1 MKTCYWLLL
10 VLVLSLM
17 VSTGQAQEE
26 AVAARVNGVP
36 ITVFRLERYFADYLQ
51 AQGRAVASIRN
62 PDVYK
67 RLRRAALDELI
78 DKALLLEQARKQ
90 GLVVDEQA
98 VAHQLASLRGDF
110 GSSEV
115 FAQRLADAGFD
126 EASFTEYLRQEWAA
140 QQVFAELVRVPEPT
154 ASEVEAA
161 WAQVRIGA
169 QAKDF
174 SAAQNQNLA
183 PEVERM
189 RELAMV
195 KEMLITQKQAQAR
208 ATALKEL
215 RIRSQIELA
224 RGQ

>member
-10 VLVLSLM
+10 VLSLM
-17 VSTGQAQEE
+17 VSTGEAQEE

-140 QQVFAELVRVPEPT
+140 QHVFAELVRVPEPT

-161 WAQVRIGA
+161 WAQAHPGA

-174 SAAQNQNLA
+174 SAAQNQNLT

-195 KEMLITQKQAQAR
+195 KEMLITQRQAQAR

-215 RIRSQIELA
+215 RSRSRIELA